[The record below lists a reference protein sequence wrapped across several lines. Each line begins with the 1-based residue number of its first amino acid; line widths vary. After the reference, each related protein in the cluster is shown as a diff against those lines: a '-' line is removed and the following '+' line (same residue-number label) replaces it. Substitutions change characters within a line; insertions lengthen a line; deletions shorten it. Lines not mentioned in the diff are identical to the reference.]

1 MSQRHKVIIIG
12 SGPSGYTS
20 GVYLSRARLE
30 PLLFSGIEIGGQ
42 LMYTS
47 EVENFPGFPAGVRG
61 PDLMGGMRE
70 QAVKFGTK
78 IIDAKVSKIEILEK
92 GFRVWK
98 GEESFES
105 DALIIATGAQAR
117 MMGLPGEMDWLG
129 QGLSTCAVC
138 DAAFYRDRNVVVTGG
153 GDSAMEDTLA
163 LTKFAKSIT
172 LVHRRGEFRAS
183 KIMQERVLKNEK
195 VQVRLNT
202 EVTGLVTKGIALTGV
217 KLKSEGKEE
226 ELAVDGV
233 FYAIGHVP
241 ATSFLPP
248 EIVKN
253 KEGYIVTHL
262 GFDAE
267 STALAQKSLE
277 SSPVIPYLTMT
288 SVPGIFA
295 AGDCVDFRYRQAVTA
310 AAYGTM
316 AALDVERWLDE
327 QGE

>member
-1 MSQRHKVIIIG
+1 VSDRYRVIIIG
-12 SGPSGYTS
+12 SGPSGYTA

-47 EVENFPGFPAGVRG
+47 EVENFPGFPKGVRG
-61 PDLMGGMRE
+61 PDLMSGMRE
-70 QAVKFGTK
+70 QAERFGTK
-78 IIDAKVSKIEILEK
+78 IVDAKVSKIEILPK

-98 GEESFES
+98 DENSYEA
-105 DALIIATGAQAR
+105 DAIVIATGAQSR
-117 MMGLPGEMDWLG
+117 MLGLPGEMEWLG

-138 DAAFYRDRNVVVTGG
+138 DAAFFRDKDVVVAGG
-153 GDSAMEDTLA
+153 GDSAMEDTIA
-163 LTKFAKSIT
+163 LTKFAKSVT

-195 VQVRLNT
+195 VKVRLNT
-202 EVTGLVTKGIALTGV
+202 EITGLLTEGISLAGV

-226 ELAVDGV
+226 ELKADGV

-241 ATSFLPP
+241 ATAFLP
-248 EIVKN
+248 EQVLKN
-253 KEGYIVTHL
+253 KEGYVVTHL
-262 GFDAE
+262 GFDAQSLE
-267 STALAQKSLE
+267 LAQNSLKNA
-277 SSPVIPYLTMT
+277 PVIPYLTMT

-327 QGE
+327 QAE

>member
-1 MSQRHKVIIIG
+1 MSDRHSVIIIG
-12 SGPSGYTS
+12 SGPSGYTA

-47 EVENFPGFPAGVRG
+47 EVENFPGFPQGIRG
-61 PDLMGGMRE
+61 PELMTSMRE
-70 QAVKFGTK
+70 QAVRFGTK
-78 IIDAKVSKIEILEK
+78 IIDAKVSKLEILEK

-98 GEESFES
+98 GEESYES
-105 DALIIATGAQAR
+105 DSVIIATGAQAR
-117 MMGLPGEMDWLG
+117 MLGLEGEMDWLG

-138 DAAFYRDRNVVVTGG
+138 DAAFYRDRDVVVAGG

-163 LTKFAKSIT
+163 LTKFARNVT
-172 LVHRRGEFRAS
+172 LVHRREEFRAS

-195 VQVRLNT
+195 VKVRLNT
-202 EVTGLVTKGIALTGV
+202 EITGLLTEGISLKGV

-241 ATSFLPP
+241 ATGFLPP
-248 EIVKN
+248 EIMKN

-262 GFDAE
+262 GFDTQ
-267 STALAQKSLE
+267 SNQLAQKALA
-277 SSPVIPYLTMT
+277 SSSVIPYLTMT

-316 AALDVERWLDE
+316 AALDVERWLE
-327 QGE
+327 SHE